1 MSSSLTVKFIDF
13 WPAFDIYNNKFI
25 DALRAKFQV
34 ISLEPDN
41 PAKPDLLFYSRCG
54 LGNHYKYND
63 CVKIFYTGE
72 NDYPNFNEC
81 DYSISFHDIDV
92 NGRNLR
98 YPLYA
103 LETRTEA
110 IPKIKTNKDMASRE
124 FCSLVMSNSDMC
136 DPRRIQIIEVVN
148 NYREIASGGKF
159 RNNIGHRVD
168 NKLEFLSKYKFNLA
182 LENSYVDG
190 YVTEKIADAFISAT
204 VPIYW
209 GGKSALSDFNPAA
222 FINAADYSTLDSLV
236 NAIKKIDSNPE
247 LYLSYLTAP
256 SKLAD
261 TVIDF
266 DDRLST
272 FLTRIA
278 SNPKIHRTNYGE
290 IGLFHNRY
298 SILHPLSHRRSFII
312 LSKLI
317 GRIIEPQY
325 FNNKT

>member
-13 WPAFDIYNNKFI
+13 WPSFDIHNNKFI

-34 ISLEPDN
+34 TTLEPDN
-41 PAKPDLLFYSRCG
+41 PSKPDLLFYSRCG
-54 LGNHYKYND
+54 IGNHYKYND

-72 NDYPNFNEC
+72 NDCPNFNEC

-103 LETRTEA
+103 LEINTDS
-110 IPKIKTNKDMASRE
+110 IPETKSGIKMASRG
-124 FCSLVMSNSDMC
+124 FCSLVMSNSSMC
-136 DPRRIQIIEVVN
+136 DPQRIRIIDAVN

-168 NKLEFLSKYKFNLA
+168 DKLDFLSQYKFNLA
-182 LENSYVDG
+182 LENSYVEG
-190 YVTEKIADAFISAT
+190 YVTEKIAEAFLSSS

-209 GGKSALSDFNPAA
+209 GSKTALSDFNPAS
-222 FINAADYSTLDSLV
+222 FINVADYATLDSLV
-236 NAIKKIDSNPE
+236 SDIKSIDSDLK

-261 TVIDF
+261 AVTDF
-266 DDRLST
+266 DDRLSS

-290 IGLFHNRY
+290 MGLFRNRY
-298 SILHPLSHRRSFII
+298 SILHPLSHRRSFLI

-317 GRIIEPQY
+317 GRVIEPR
-325 FNNKT
+325 FFK

>member
-34 ISLEPDN
+34 ISLKPDN

-103 LETRTEA
+103 LETSTEA
-110 IPKIKTNKDMASRE
+110 IPKIKPNKDMASRE

-136 DPRRIQIIEVVN
+136 DPRRIQIIEAVN

-209 GGKSALSDFNPAA
+209 GGKSVLSDFNPAA

-236 NAIKKIDSNPE
+236 SEIKKIDSDPE

-256 SKLAD
+256 SQLAD
-261 TVIDF
+261 TIIDF

-290 IGLFHNRY
+290 MGLFHNRY
-298 SILHPLSHRRSFII
+298 SILHPLSHRRSFIF

-325 FNNKT
+325 FKTYS